1 MFKKIMLMATAVMA
15 MFAIGAQAASAN
27 WFDKGAGLAAGENPT
42 LEITGTVAFTSS
54 GGGVHCNTGTSKLQ
68 ATGGTNDGH
77 VLTFGVEEANKCEVS
92 GGLVLLT
99 GGTTTLKK
107 VELTGTPTGTNN
119 GGNTIDVT
127 KVSLH
132 NEFNNGFKLTL
143 STIKCIIKHEGGVE
157 TEVETPLVATPNNT
171 TAIESATLAG
181 KLNSTLAAGQVTVS
195 GSLSVL
201 GTDKNTYGLVA

>member
-27 WFDKGAGLAAGENPT
+27 WFHSGAGLAAGENPT

-68 ATGGTNDGH
+68 ATGGTNNGH
-77 VLTFGVEEANKCEVS
+77 VLTFAVEEANKCEVS

-107 VELTGTPTGTNN
+107 VELTGTPSGTNN
-119 GGNTIDVT
+119 GSTIEIAG
-127 KVSLH
+127 VSLH

-143 STIKCIIKHEGGVE
+143 SSIAGQ
-157 TEVETPLVATPNNT
+157 PLIATPNET
-171 TAIESATLAG
+171 TSVSSAGLAG
-181 KLNSTLAAGQVTVS
+181 ELNSTLAAGKVKVA
-195 GSLSVL
+195 GSLNVL
-201 GTDKNTYGLVA
+201 APNTGTYGLVS